1 MSHRGHKG
9 HEGDEDQELEERMRK
24 MIVIVLAVVAGGAAV
39 LGGALL
45 AQGVPPAAAPST
57 YKSAAEINAALD
69 KADINSKTG
78 GAITIAKGVVV
89 RRRGAGSPQ
98 YAIIHPRTMEMY
110 QIIDGSATLVT
121 GGTLTPPL
129 TDNGPDIFR
138 SMAITGGKTQKVGK
152 GDVVVTPPGTP
163 HWFSQ
168 IDGAITYFEATY
180 EVK

>member
-1 MSHRGHKG
+1 
-9 HEGDEDQELEERMRK
+9 MRK
-24 MIVIVLAVVAGGAAV
+24 VIFATFGAAAV
-39 LGGALL
+39 GAAALGVALL
-45 AQGVPPAAAPST
+45 AQGSAPPASAPST
-57 YKSAAEINAALD
+57 YKSMAEINAALD

-78 GAITIAKGVVV
+78 GAVTISKGVVV

-110 QIIDGSATLVT
+110 QIVDGSATLVT

-138 SMAITGGKTQKVGK
+138 SMAITGGKVQKVGK
-152 GDVVVTPPGTP
+152 GDVIVTPPGTP

>member
-1 MSHRGHKG
+1 MQKS
-9 HEGDEDQELEERMRK
+9 
-24 MIVIVLAVVAGGAAV
+24 ILAAFGAVAVGV
-39 LGGALL
+39 ALL
-45 AQGVPPAAAPST
+45 AQSAPPAAAPST
-57 YKSAAEINAALD
+57 YKSAAEINDYLA

-78 GAITIAKGVVV
+78 GAVTISKGVVV

-121 GGTLTPPL
+121 GGTLKPPL
-129 TDNGPDIFR
+129 TDNGPDIYR
-138 SMAITGGKTQKVGK
+138 SMAIEGGKVQKVAK

-168 IDGAITYFEATY
+168 IDGSITYFEASY
-180 EVK
+180 EMK

>member
-1 MSHRGHKG
+1 
-9 HEGDEDQELEERMRK
+9 MRK
-24 MIVIVLAVVAGGAAV
+24 FTLVAVAVAASGAAV
-39 LGGALL
+39 LGVVLF
-45 AQGVPPAAAPST
+45 AQGAPPAAAPST
-57 YKSAAEINAALD
+57 YKASAEILAALD

-78 GAITIAKGVVV
+78 GAVTIAKGVVV

-98 YAIIHPRTMEMY
+98 YAIIHPKTMELY
-110 QIIDGSATLVT
+110 QIVDGSATLVT
-121 GGTLTPPL
+121 GGTLAPPL

-138 SMAITGGKTQKVGK
+138 SMAITGGKSQKVGK

-168 IDGAITYFEATY
+168 IDGAITYFEASY